1 MSRMNIDDIVPCQEG
16 CTMTWNK
23 YFKLRNEWNITTA
36 IYHGVYEHP
45 HLSPTVIENFCGT
58 AFDTALDW
66 VVCGMFNDLY
76 TPIGVT
82 RIDILRHIIA
92 HGAMF
97 EFHEHI
103 TAIMRT
109 TDIEIFDELMRMG
122 ANTQITNFRGRN
134 ILHYHVKYFD
144 ISFIRQIWYYPEIQA
159 LVSQPNNDGRTPYET
174 LDDSQKAEYPEI
186 AEFLRTGIPPP
197 RVTKR
202 ALR

>member
-1 MSRMNIDDIVPCQEG
+1 MMSRMNIDDIVPCQEE
-16 CTMTWNK
+16 CAMTWKK

-45 HLSPTVIENFCGT
+45 HLSPMVIEDSYGT
-58 AFDTALDW
+58 DTALGW

-92 HGAMF
+92 HGAML
-97 EFHEHI
+97 ESHEHI
-103 TAIMRT
+103 TAMRT

-122 ANTQITNFRGRN
+122 ANTQIKYFRGCN
-134 ILHYHVKYFD
+134 ILHYHVKYF

-186 AEFLRTGIPPP
+186 AEFLRNGIPPP